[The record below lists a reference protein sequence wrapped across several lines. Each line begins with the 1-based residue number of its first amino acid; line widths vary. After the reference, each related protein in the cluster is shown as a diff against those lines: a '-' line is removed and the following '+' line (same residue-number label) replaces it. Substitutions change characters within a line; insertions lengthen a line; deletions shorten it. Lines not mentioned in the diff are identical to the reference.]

1 MVRRASTLV
10 VVLAAAALLSATPA
24 ASDDEQQF
32 QCVGTMTGVIPGDVI
47 VPPGATCILVNATV
61 LGDVQVRPTGALW
74 TQVNVHVR
82 FNIQADR
89 PLWIGLGFPFGVPPN
104 TVGGD
109 VQVKQT
115 IATPP
120 PAAGAFNFLCNTR
133 VRNVQL
139 EESSPDAP
147 WDIGQ
152 WHSCHE
158 FRNFIGGDVQAFKN
172 QSRVRIGQNRIDGDL
187 QFVENTTTALGMHEI
202 VGVPF
207 GSNGPQVLP
216 QEVGGDLQV
225 FKNVGG
231 VLVAGNHVDG
241 NLQCADN
248 APPAT
253 AGPNVVG
260 RSNQCTG

>member
-1 MVRRASTLV
+1 VAAVT
-10 VVLAAAALLSATPA
+10 LAAGPGAAD
-24 ASDDEQQF
+24 DDEAF
-32 QCVGTMTGVIPGDVI
+32 TCAGTLTGVIPGDVV

-82 FNIQADR
+82 FNIQAER
-89 PLWIGLGFPFGVPPN
+89 PQWIGLGFPFGVPPN

-109 VQVKQT
+109 IQVKQT
-115 IATPP
+115 ISTPP

-133 VRNVQL
+133 ARNVQL
-139 EESSPDAP
+139 EESSPNAL

-158 FRNFIGGDVQAFKN
+158 FRNFIRGDLQAFKN
-172 QSRVRIGQNRIDGDL
+172 EARVRIGQNQIGGNL
-187 QFVENTTTALGMHEI
+187 QFVENTTTPALMHEI

-216 QEVGGDLQV
+216 QEVGEDLQV

-231 VLVAGNHVDG
+231 VLVAGNHVGDD
-241 NLQCADN
+241 LQCKDN

-260 RSNQCTG
+260 GSNECTG